1 MPVDSTGRSGRAR
14 GGAAETVA
22 GAGAGVGLL
31 DRRSAARIAAVSAV
45 GLAVGSLASLAAIAF
60 VDAILW
66 LNDLLLVSAY
76 ARVEYEG
83 RPLLLGAARLAV
95 PALGGLVV
103 GLIVQR
109 LVDERR
115 GLGPPDAIL
124 VAQTRQPPPSPRS
137 GLASTLAALVSLGC
151 GASVG
156 QYGPLVYLGT
166 LIGGLAG
173 GLERHIR
180 DLRSIAIACGVAAA
194 IATAFNAPIAGLVF
208 AHEVILR
215 HYSLRAFAPVA
226 VAAATGHVMANVAFQ
241 RPALFLVEFGGVEH
255 GHEFLLFA
263 LLGVLSA
270 FLAAGFMALILA
282 SGRLAGR
289 LPLPPALRP
298 ALAGLA
304 LGAVALEI
312 PEVLG
317 IGKETLRFATIE
329 GAFAMREL
337 AVLVAAKIAL
347 TALCVGFGFVGGV
360 FSPAL
365 LIGILAG
372 ALFGMAVPAA
382 LPVEQSG
389 MIPYAICGMMAVTSP
404 VIGAPLTTIL
414 IVFELTRNYDLTIAA
429 MVAVVFSNLVANR
442 AFGRS
447 LFDVQ
452 LRGRRFDLSFGRDKA
467 ILGHRPVSAYMTADY
482 VALGPEARVG
492 DLLARLKAAGRAEA
506 VLVDAA
512 GRYLGLLP
520 LHAAMDRPPDAPL
533 AEVARHGGA
542 VFDEETT
549 LWEAMTRMRDFIGE
563 AVPLVGADGRLLG
576 VVPEGAVIGGYM
588 EAVHDLRREENA
600 AA

>member
-1 MPVDSTGRSGRAR
+1 MSLVGLGV
-14 GGAAETVA
+14 GAA
-22 GAGAGVGLL
+22 
-31 DRRSAARIAAVSAV
+31 AA
-45 GLAVGSLASLAAIAF
+45 LAAIAF
-60 VDAILW
+60 VDALVW
-66 LNDLLLVSAY
+66 LNDALLVSAY
-76 ARVEYEG
+76 ARVQYEG
-83 RPLLLGAARLAV
+83 QALLLGAATLLV
-95 PALGGLVV
+95 PAFGGLLV
-103 GLIVQR
+103 GLIVTR
-109 LVDERR
+109 LIAEKR

-124 VAQTRQPPPSPRS
+124 VAQTRQPAPSLKS
-137 GLASTLAALVSLGC
+137 GLASTLAALLSLGC

-166 LIGGLAG
+166 LIGGLVG
-173 GLERHIR
+173 GLERHVR
-180 DLRSIAIACGVAAA
+180 DLRAIAIACGVAAA

-226 VAAATGHVMANVAFQ
+226 VAAATGHVMANVVFE
-241 RPALFLVEFGGVEH
+241 RPALFLVEFGGVAH
-255 GHEFLLFA
+255 GHEFVLFA
-263 LLGVLSA
+263 VQGVLSA

-282 SGRLAGR
+282 AGRLAGR
-289 LPLPPALRP
+289 LPLPAALRP
-298 ALAGLA
+298 ALAGLV
-304 LGAVALEI
+304 LGAVALQV

-317 IGKETLRFATIE
+317 IGKETLRFATID
-329 GAFAMREL
+329 GAFTMPEL
-337 AVLVAAKIAL
+337 ALLVAAKIAV

-372 ALFGMAVPAA
+372 ALFGLGVAEFVPVA
-382 LPVEQSG
+382 QSG
-389 MIPYAICGMMAVTSP
+389 MVPYAICGMMAMTSP

-429 MVAVVFSNLVANR
+429 MVAVVFSNLVAYR
-442 AFGRS
+442 VFGRS

-452 LRGRRFDLSFGRDKA
+452 LRNRRFDLSFGRDKA
-467 ILGHRPVSAYMTADY
+467 ILGHRPVQAYMTDDF
-482 VALGPEARVG
+482 VALAPDDTVDALRR
-492 DLLARLKAAGRAEA
+492 RLKAVGRAEA
-506 VLVDAA
+506 VLVDAT
-512 GRYLGLLP
+512 GRYGGLVA
-520 LHAAMDRPPDAPL
+520 LHAAMDQPGETPL
-533 AEVARHGGA
+533 STLARTGGV